1 MDAIYSSPNF
11 SSNIL
16 SFFPVSNLKRE
27 YVRNGTGIRRMGHVI
42 KIKAGIVSYSSL
54 KLRSLLLVSWS
65 TRERSFIEP

>member
-27 YVRNGTGIRRMGHVI
+27 YVRNGTGIRRMGPVI
-42 KIKAGIVSYSSL
+42 KIKAGIIKIMAEKYIGF
-54 KLRSLLLVSWS
+54 LVMHM
-65 TRERSFIEP
+65 